1 MKNYHNC
8 LAGLIAMTMF
18 AGCAYQASIDVAP
31 AYNVY
36 SSYEDTIPGDW
47 VLVVDTENI
56 GPEIV
61 RFPGLSCSAYTYPL
75 DVSGSLTES
84 ARRTI
89 GNIVENVEIIY
100 SPVSRDELD
109 RSSRAGQIVL
119 RGESVDA
126 DLTFHQ
132 GFWTNSVEAEVEI
145 VLNIQVDGRV
155 QRLLG
160 TTVSG
165 DAEAEA
171 GAGAFCEGAADALS
185 EAAAEAV
192 RNTLR
197 RAAEQISN
205 GQRIRESI
213 E

>member
-1 MKNYHNC
+1 MA
-8 LAGLIAMTMF
+8 L
-18 AGCAYQASIDVAP
+18 AGCAYQASIEVAP

-36 SSYEDTIPGDW
+36 STYEDTIRGDW
-47 VLVVDTENI
+47 ALVVDTGEV
-56 GPEIV
+56 GVQTV

-75 DVSGSLTES
+75 DVSGSLAES

-89 GNIVENVEIIY
+89 GNIAENVEIVY
-100 SPVSRDELD
+100 SPVSREELG
-109 RSSRAGQIVL
+109 RSGHAGQIVL

-132 GFWTNSVEAEVEI
+132 GFWSNTVEAEVEI
-145 VLNIQVDGRV
+145 VLNIQVDGRA

-165 DAEAEA
+165 DAEATA
-171 GAGAFCEGAADALS
+171 GAGAFCEGAADALG

-205 GQRIRESI
+205 APRIRESV